1 MAKLSR
7 EQYAE
12 LHCVVKSVRIAYPR
26 IFEAEEDMNGKVVY
40 SCQLRFMDDNPEL
53 MAARASGVPTIERAD
68 LLGLVT
74 SWFDSCICVCG
85 THGKTTTTALLTQML
100 MECGMDP
107 SAVVGGKLPAIGG
120 SGRLGSS
127 DIMTCE
133 ACEFEDHFLKLHP
146 DIAVILNVD
155 ADHMEYF
162 KTMDHVIASYHQFA
176 QMATKAVIYNGEDA
190 NACKAVEG
198 VAGKKMLTFGMGE
211 NNDYYPKNIVHT
223 DGRHTRY
230 DLYCRGEN
238 LGTVLLNVP
247 GDHNILNSI
256 SAIAA
261 AKERLQ
267 REEERL
273 MARKAASDNSYRND
287 ERPRLVIG
295 QLAKGESFKKAGRR
309 VGLTASEIR
318 TIERELKNRYDL
330 AKLGNGDS
338 FRVLFNSIGTRALI
352 NAVEFQ
358 GSQGR
363 YAIYRNP
370 QDRGFYS
377 EGEYVPT
384 AGIFRRFPLADN
396 IRISSKFNPHRRHP
410 VTGRVT
416 PHKGVDFRAPVGTP
430 VYAPADGTVTFAGY
444 QRAAGYYIIIRHT
457 NAYSTVYMHLSK
469 MDVRKGDHVY
479 VGEVIARTGNTGRTT
494 GPHLHYEV
502 RVNDRAVDPLKIE
515 LPSNSHPQLAR
526 EQREAFESNVKVY
539 KTELY
544 TDSLASRKTDSP
556 ES

>member
-1 MAKLSR
+1 MNAEGKKILIIGTGKSGIAAAQLLLAKKAVPVLFDGN
-7 EQYAE
+7 EKTDPQE
-12 LHCVVKSVRIAYPR
+12 VRR
-26 IFEAEEDMNGKVVY
+26 K
-40 SCQLRFMDDNPEL
+40 LPEG
-53 MAARASGVPTIERAD
+53 SGVKVLTGELPDEELEGISLAVFSPGVPVDTPFAERIRKRGIPVWGEVE
-68 LLGLVT
+68 LGYAFLKGRLIAIT
-74 SWFDSCICVCG
+74 G
-85 THGKTTTTALLTQML
+85 TNGKTTTTALLTQML

-261 AKERLQ
+261 AIEVGCGVQ
-267 REEERL
+267 Q
-273 MARKAASDNSYRND
+273 AIASAS
-287 ERPRLVIG
+287 VFQG
-295 QLAKGESFKKAGRR
+295 AGRR
-309 VGLTASEIR
+309 FEIMGENKGVTIADDYGHHPAEIEATLKAAKAMDYRAVWAVHQPFTYSRTAMLLDDFARVLQIADHVVLSEIMGS
-318 TIERELKNRYDL
+318 REKNTYNIYAKDL
-330 AKLGNGDS
+330 ADKIPGCVWFETFEEISAYVMSHAQPGDLVITLGCGD
-338 FRVLFNSIGTRALI
+338 
-352 NAVEFQ
+352 
-358 GSQGR
+358 
-363 YAIYRNP
+363 
-370 QDRGFYS
+370 
-377 EGEYVPT
+377 
-384 AGIFRRFPLADN
+384 
-396 IRISSKFNPHRRHP
+396 
-410 VTGRVT
+410 
-416 PHKGVDFRAPVGTP
+416 
-430 VYAPADGTVTFAGY
+430 
-444 QRAAGYYIIIRHT
+444 
-457 NAYSTVYMHLSK
+457 
-469 MDVRKGDHVY
+469 
-479 VGEVIARTGNTGRTT
+479 
-494 GPHLHYEV
+494 
-502 RVNDRAVDPLKIE
+502 
-515 LPSNSHPQLAR
+515 
-526 EQREAFESNVKVY
+526 VY
-539 KTELY
+539 KCAKLM
-544 TDSLASRKTDSP
+544 LHQK
-556 ES
+556 

>member
-1 MAKLSR
+1 MTHIHREFLKDKKHIHFIGIGGSGMFPLVQILHGMGYYITGSDNNPGDTIDFEREKLGVPVTIGQR
-7 EQYAE
+7 AE
-12 LHCVVKSVRIAYPR
+12 NIEGADLIVHTAAI
-26 IFEAEEDMNGKVVY
+26 
-40 SCQLRFMDDNPEL
+40 MDDNPEL

-230 DLYCRGEN
+230 DLYYRGEN

-261 AKERLQ
+261 AIEVGCGVQ
-267 REEERL
+267 Q
-273 MARKAASDNSYRND
+273 AIASAS
-287 ERPRLVIG
+287 VFQG
-295 QLAKGESFKKAGRR
+295 AGRR
-309 VGLTASEIR
+309 FEIMGENKGVTIADDYGHHPAEIEATLKAAKAMDYHAVWAVHQPFTYSRTAMLLDDFARVLQIADHVVLSEIMGS
-318 TIERELKNRYDL
+318 REKNTYNIYAKDL
-330 AKLGNGDS
+330 ADKIPGCVWFETFEEISAYVMSHAQPGDLVITLGCGD
-338 FRVLFNSIGTRALI
+338 
-352 NAVEFQ
+352 
-358 GSQGR
+358 
-363 YAIYRNP
+363 
-370 QDRGFYS
+370 
-377 EGEYVPT
+377 
-384 AGIFRRFPLADN
+384 
-396 IRISSKFNPHRRHP
+396 
-410 VTGRVT
+410 
-416 PHKGVDFRAPVGTP
+416 
-430 VYAPADGTVTFAGY
+430 
-444 QRAAGYYIIIRHT
+444 
-457 NAYSTVYMHLSK
+457 
-469 MDVRKGDHVY
+469 
-479 VGEVIARTGNTGRTT
+479 
-494 GPHLHYEV
+494 
-502 RVNDRAVDPLKIE
+502 
-515 LPSNSHPQLAR
+515 
-526 EQREAFESNVKVY
+526 VY
-539 KTELY
+539 KCAKLM
-544 TDSLASRKTDSP
+544 LHQK
-556 ES
+556 

>member
-1 MAKLSR
+1 MTHIHREFLKDKKHIHFIGIGGSGMFPLVQILHGMGYYITGSDNNPGDTIDFEREKLGVPVTIGQR
-7 EQYAE
+7 AE
-12 LHCVVKSVRIAYPR
+12 NIEGADLIVHTAAI
-26 IFEAEEDMNGKVVY
+26 
-40 SCQLRFMDDNPEL
+40 MDDNPEL

-100 MECGMDP
+100 MECGKDP

-261 AKERLQ
+261 AIEVGCGVQ
-267 REEERL
+267 Q
-273 MARKAASDNSYRND
+273 AIASAS
-287 ERPRLVIG
+287 VFQG
-295 QLAKGESFKKAGRR
+295 AGRR
-309 VGLTASEIR
+309 FEIMGENKGVTIADDYGHHPAEIEATLKAAKAMDYRAVWAVHQPFTYSRTAMLLDDFARVLQIADHVVLTEIMGS
-318 TIERELKNRYDL
+318 REKNTYNIYAKDL
-330 AKLGNGDS
+330 ADKIPGCVWFETFEEISAYVMSHAQPGDLVITLGCGD
-338 FRVLFNSIGTRALI
+338 
-352 NAVEFQ
+352 
-358 GSQGR
+358 
-363 YAIYRNP
+363 
-370 QDRGFYS
+370 
-377 EGEYVPT
+377 
-384 AGIFRRFPLADN
+384 
-396 IRISSKFNPHRRHP
+396 
-410 VTGRVT
+410 
-416 PHKGVDFRAPVGTP
+416 
-430 VYAPADGTVTFAGY
+430 
-444 QRAAGYYIIIRHT
+444 
-457 NAYSTVYMHLSK
+457 
-469 MDVRKGDHVY
+469 
-479 VGEVIARTGNTGRTT
+479 
-494 GPHLHYEV
+494 
-502 RVNDRAVDPLKIE
+502 
-515 LPSNSHPQLAR
+515 
-526 EQREAFESNVKVY
+526 VY
-539 KTELY
+539 KCAKLM
-544 TDSLASRKTDSP
+544 LHQK
-556 ES
+556 

>member
-1 MAKLSR
+1 M
-7 EQYAE
+7 
-12 LHCVVKSVRIAYPR
+12 
-26 IFEAEEDMNGKVVY
+26 
-40 SCQLRFMDDNPEL
+40 
-53 MAARASGVPTIERAD
+53 PTIERAD

-261 AKERLQ
+261 AIEVGCGVQ
-267 REEERL
+267 Q
-273 MARKAASDNSYRND
+273 AIVSAS
-287 ERPRLVIG
+287 VFQG
-295 QLAKGESFKKAGRR
+295 AGRR
-309 VGLTASEIR
+309 FEIMGENKGVTIADDYGHHPAEIEATLKAAKAMDYRAVWAVHQPFTYSRTAMLLDDFARVLQIADHVVLSEIMGS
-318 TIERELKNRYDL
+318 REKNTYNIYAKDL
-330 AKLGNGDS
+330 ADKIPGCVWFETFEEISAYVMSHAQPGDLVITLGCGD
-338 FRVLFNSIGTRALI
+338 
-352 NAVEFQ
+352 
-358 GSQGR
+358 
-363 YAIYRNP
+363 
-370 QDRGFYS
+370 
-377 EGEYVPT
+377 
-384 AGIFRRFPLADN
+384 
-396 IRISSKFNPHRRHP
+396 
-410 VTGRVT
+410 
-416 PHKGVDFRAPVGTP
+416 
-430 VYAPADGTVTFAGY
+430 
-444 QRAAGYYIIIRHT
+444 
-457 NAYSTVYMHLSK
+457 
-469 MDVRKGDHVY
+469 
-479 VGEVIARTGNTGRTT
+479 
-494 GPHLHYEV
+494 
-502 RVNDRAVDPLKIE
+502 
-515 LPSNSHPQLAR
+515 
-526 EQREAFESNVKVY
+526 VY
-539 KTELY
+539 KCAKLM
-544 TDSLASRKTDSP
+544 LHQK
-556 ES
+556 